1 MSNPDVHDILLQ
13 LPLPKHINEEKV
25 LSEISLDEVRG
36 QPALLYLVHVPKV
49 IIKTALV
56 DGLTQP
62 AVPQTRKASLAH
74 FLEKRKE
81 RVMNSAPYNLNEKS
95 EEYGTTEHNGATSIA
110 SNALPLQV
118 KQG

>member
-1 MSNPDVHDILLQ
+1 MVKAGIID
-13 LPLPKHINEEKV
+13 PLKV
-25 LSEISLDEVRG
+25 
-36 QPALLYLVHVPKV
+36 
-49 IIKTALV
+49 IKTALV

-62 AVPQTRKASLAH
+62 AVPESRKALLAR

-81 RVMNSAPYNLNEKS
+81 RVMNSAPYNLNKKS
-95 EEYGTTEHNGATSIA
+95 KEYSTAEHNGATRTA